1 MLKSGHGRMY
11 HYRTK
16 EKFMSK
22 NQRCTLAVATL
33 LLVSCK
39 SDITEVCNEGNK
51 AVITV
56 YNNSLCTPDVSV
68 NGDEIASD
76 LGILD
81 EVSVQ
86 VDAGSHEVT
95 TTLSLFTLCTAL
107 DWEVEVAC
115 GDTVLL
121 TFE

>member
-1 MLKSGHGRMY
+1 MPGVVTASPGWW
-11 HYRTK
+11 
-16 EKFMSK
+16 K
-22 NQRCTLAVATL
+22 NLSAGARGVPGVCDDGV
-33 LLVSCK
+33 
-39 SDITEVCNEGNK
+39 TEVCDEGNK

-81 EVSVQ
+81 QVSVE
-86 VDAGSHEVT
+86 VDAGTHDVT
-95 TTLSLFTLCTAL
+95 TNLSLITTCTEL

-115 GDTVLL
+115 GDSIML

>member
-1 MLKSGHGRMY
+1 MY
-11 HYRTK
+11 NCGITT
-16 EKFMSK
+16 EFMIK
-22 NQRCTLAVATL
+22 NLWCSLAAATL
-33 LLVSCK
+33 LFVSCD
-39 SDITEVCNEGNK
+39 SAITEVCDEGNK

-81 EVSVQ
+81 EVSVE
-86 VDAGSHEVT
+86 VDAGTHDVST
-95 TTLSLFTLCTAL
+95 SLSLFTLCTAL
-107 DWEVEVAC
+107 DWDVEVAC

>member
-1 MLKSGHGRMY
+1 MY
-11 HYRTK
+11 HYRVK
-16 EKFMSK
+16 ANLMNK
-22 NQRCTLAVATL
+22 NQWCSLAAATL
-33 LLVSCK
+33 LFVGCDSL
-39 SDITEVCNEGNK
+39 ITEVCDEGNK

-56 YNNSLCTPDVSV
+56 YNNSLCTPNVSV
-68 NGDEIASD
+68 NGDEIVSD

-81 EVSVQ
+81 EISVE
-86 VDAGSHEVT
+86 VDAGSHEVS